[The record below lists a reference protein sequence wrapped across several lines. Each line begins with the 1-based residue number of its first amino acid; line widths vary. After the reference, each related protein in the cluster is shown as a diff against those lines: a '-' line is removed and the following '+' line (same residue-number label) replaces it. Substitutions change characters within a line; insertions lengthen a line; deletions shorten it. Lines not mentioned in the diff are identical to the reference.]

1 MAHSRTPHISGAA
14 QQDAGRSAEHLE
26 RLRRL
31 VCAFLS
37 PYRVSVYLFGSYAR
51 GRQHRSSDV
60 DIAIEPHQ
68 VLPAGVISRLREAVE
83 ESDVPY
89 AVDIVDLAQVDGSFR
104 DRVLREGILWNA
116 TGNDSPLPDRH
127 SAP

>member
-1 MAHSRTPHISGAA
+1 MIGYMSDA
-14 QQDAGRSAEHLE
+14 AGREASKPSEHLE

-51 GRQHRSSDV
+51 GEQWRSSDV

-68 VLPAGVISRLREAVE
+68 ALPVGVMSRLREAVE
-83 ESDVPY
+83 ESDIPY
-89 AVDIVDLAQVDGSFR
+89 AVDIVDLAQADERFR

-116 TGNDSPLPDRH
+116 IENDSPLPDRP